1 MRILLIEDDPM
12 IGESLEEGLRQESY
26 VIDWVRDASSSELA
40 LKRDVYDLILLDLG
54 LPGGSGLDVLT
65 RYRRRDGA
73 APVLILSARDG
84 KGERVAGLDAG
95 ADDYLVKPF
104 DLDELYARIRALLR
118 RRAGR
123 TSPKV
128 VYRGIVL
135 DPARHS
141 ASFQGQD
148 LQLTRRQFVVLY
160 ALMDPPGDVVTR
172 EQLEDKLYGWK
183 DGVESNTVDVFI
195 HHLRKKLGS
204 SLIKNVRGVGYRL
217 ADEEPDSPDSDE

>member
-65 RYRRRDGA
+65 RYRSRDGA

-128 VYRGIVL
+128 AYRGIVL

-217 ADEEPDSPDSDE
+217 ADEESDDSDE

>member
-26 VIDWVRDASSSELA
+26 VIDWVRDASSSELV

-65 RYRRRDGA
+65 RYRSRDGA

-128 VYRGIVL
+128 AYRGIVL

-217 ADEEPDSPDSDE
+217 ADEESDDSDE